1 MLKRNI
7 SKVVYIK
14 KLNLCLVYYKKGSV
28 EKMSPCPGLIDQA
41 RMEKILHIE
50 N

>member
-7 SKVVYIK
+7 RKVVYIK
-14 KLNLCLVYYKKGSV
+14 KLDLALLYYRNGKV

-41 RMEKILHIE
+41 RQEKLLRE
-50 N
+50 E

>member
-1 MLKRNI
+1 MLSKNI

-14 KLNLCLVYYKKGSV
+14 KLDLTLLYYHNGKV

-41 RMEKILHIE
+41 RQEKLLRE
-50 N
+50 E

>member
-1 MLKRNI
+1 MLKRHI

-14 KLNLCLVYYKKGSV
+14 KLDLALLYYHNGKV

-41 RMEKILHIE
+41 RAEKILIE
-50 N
+50 EE

>member
-1 MLKRNI
+1 MLKKHIN
-7 SKVVYIK
+7 KVVYIK
-14 KLNLCLVYYKKGSV
+14 KLDLTLLYYKNGKV

-41 RMEKILHIE
+41 KAEKILHIE